1 MQTISAVHAPL
12 TVFRNGGQRPQ
23 GAGFTGAELAWLA
36 DDTGEAAP
44 VPVMSLTAD
53 SPAVVVRDLAPEDR
67 AAWEVLWRG
76 YLEFYGADVADDVT
90 DLTFRRLVDPGEGEM
105 FCIVAERLGEV
116 IGIVQCVLHR
126 STWTAAPY
134 CYLQDLFVAPDA
146 RDLGAGRA
154 LIDAVYARADQLGA
168 ARVYW
173 LTHET
178 NATARVLYDAVA
190 VRSGFIQYRRG

>member
-1 MQTISAVHAPL
+1 MSVLSIAKEPATIAVRHLRA
-12 TVFRNGGQRPQ
+12 
-23 GAGFTGAELAWLA
+23 
-36 DDTGEAAP
+36 
-44 VPVMSLTAD
+44 
-53 SPAVVVRDLAPEDR
+53 EDR
-67 AAWEVLWRG
+67 AGWEPLWRG
-76 YLEFYGADVADDVT
+76 YLDFYGAVVADDVT
-90 DLTFRRLVDPGEGEM
+90 DLTFRRLLDPAEDM
-105 FCIVAERLGEV
+105 FCIVAEQGGDL

-146 RDLGAGRA
+146 RDRGAGRA
-154 LIDAVYARADQLGA
+154 LIEAVYAQADQVGA

>member
-1 MQTISAVHAPL
+1 MSVL
-12 TVFRNGGQRPQ
+12 SVV
-23 GAGFTGAELAWLA
+23 AE
-36 DDTGEAAP
+36 
-44 VPVMSLTAD
+44 
-53 SPAVVVRDLAPEDR
+53 SPALVVRDLAPADR
-67 AAWEVLWRG
+67 AGWEPLWRG

-90 DLTFRRLVDPGEGEM
+90 DLTFRRLTDPTAKDM
-105 FCIVAERLGEV
+105 FCIVAERDGVL
-116 IGIVQCVLHR
+116 IGIVQCVLHH
-126 STWTAAPY
+126 STWTSAPY

-154 LIDAVYARADQLGA
+154 LIEAVYARADALGA

-178 NATARVLYDAVA
+178 NATARVLYDSIA

>member
-1 MQTISAVHAPL
+1 MSLTALHADGPP
-12 TVFRNGGQRPQ
+12 PQ
-23 GAGFTGAELAWLA
+23 DARFTGATLAWLA
-36 DDTGEAAP
+36 DTSGDPEPVSVLSLAAE
-44 VPVMSLTAD
+44 
-53 SPAVVVRDLAPEDR
+53 SPALVVRDLAPADR
-67 AAWEVLWRG
+67 ASWEVLWRG

-90 DLTFRRLVDPGEGEM
+90 DLTFRRLVDPDEENT
-105 FCIVAERLGEV
+105 FCIVAERSGDLV
-116 IGIVQCVLHR
+116 GIVQCVLHP

-154 LIDAVYARADQLGA
+154 LIEAVYARADTVGA

>member
-1 MQTISAVHAPL
+1 M
-12 TVFRNGGQRPQ
+12 TVLSI
-23 GAGFTGAELAWLA
+23 AAES
-36 DDTGEAAP
+36 P
-44 VPVMSLTAD
+44 SL
-53 SPAVVVRDLAPEDR
+53 VVRDLAPADR
-67 AAWEVLWRG
+67 AGWEPLWRG

-90 DLTFRRLVDPGEGEM
+90 DLTFRRLIDPAEDM
-105 FCIVAERLGEV
+105 FCIVAERDGAL

-126 STWTAAPY
+126 STWTTAPY
-134 CYLQDLFVAPDA
+134 CYLQDLFVAPEA

-154 LIDAVYARADQLGA
+154 LIEAVYARADTLGA

-178 NATARVLYDAVA
+178 NATARILYDTVA

>member
-1 MQTISAVHAPL
+1 MSVLSIAKEPA
-12 TVFRNGGQRPQ
+12 
-23 GAGFTGAELAWLA
+23 ALA
-36 DDTGEAAP
+36 
-44 VPVMSLTAD
+44 
-53 SPAVVVRDLAPEDR
+53 VRDLRAEDR
-67 AAWEVLWRG
+67 AGWEPLWRG
-76 YLEFYGADVADDVT
+76 YLDFYGAVVADDVT
-90 DLTFRRLVDPGEGEM
+90 DLTFRRLLDPAEDM
-105 FCIVAERLGEV
+105 FCIVAEQGGDL

-134 CYLQDLFVAPDA
+134 CYLQDLFVLPDA
-146 RDLGAGRA
+146 RDRGAGRA
-154 LIDAVYARADQLGA
+154 LIEAVYARADQVGA

>member
-1 MQTISAVHAPL
+1 MTALSLAPQPAAL
-12 TVFRNGGQRPQ
+12 T
-23 GAGFTGAELAWLA
+23 
-36 DDTGEAAP
+36 
-44 VPVMSLTAD
+44 
-53 SPAVVVRDLAPEDR
+53 VRDLSPADR
-67 AAWEVLWRG
+67 TGWEPLWRG
-76 YLEFYGADVADDVT
+76 YLDFYGASISDDVT
-90 DLTFRRLVDPGEGEM
+90 DLTFRRLLDPAEDM
-105 FCIVAERLGEV
+105 FCLVAEQDGLLV
-116 IGIVQCVLHR
+116 GIVQCVLHR

-146 RDLGAGRA
+146 RDAGVGRA
-154 LIDAVYARADQLGA
+154 LIEAVYARADALGA